1 MFPKPE
7 EFIIHRPHHYTGLG
21 LHSIKYKSI
30 AGFITT
36 FLQTAVNPTYQRNLL
51 HYLLLRKHLLLTLP
65 YFTQELF
72 NIIRE
77 VKDESTINIS
87 KLSEKDWTR
96 FLTENYVT
104 MTSKDIEADDKI
116 FTPSKAERASPAI
129 DNPASLLTSSAFSGA
144 S

>member
-1 MFPKPE
+1 M
-7 EFIIHRPHHYTGLG
+7 
-21 LHSIKYKSI
+21 

-36 FLQTAVNPTYQRNLL
+36 FLQTAVNPTYQQNLL
-51 HYLLLRKHLLLTLP
+51 HNLLLRKHVVREDVPHAPNPPPP

-116 FTPSKAERASPAI
+116 FTPSKAERASPAT
-129 DNPASLLTSSAFSGA
+129 DNLASLLTSPAFSGA